1 MFKNLQFNKLNMGR
15 IKPLMVKRATQ
26 ELMKKDMP
34 FNGEFNVNKKILGN
48 SMPSKKVRNKI
59 AGYIA
64 RLHRAKQRA
73 LIEPRV
79 RQVPKEE

>member
-1 MFKNLQFNKLNMGR
+1 MGR
-15 IKPLMVKRATQ
+15 IKPLMVKRTTQ

-64 RLHRAKQRA
+64 RLHRAKQRD

-79 RQVPKEE
+79 RQVLKEE

>member
-1 MFKNLQFNKLNMGR
+1 MGR

-79 RQVPKEE
+79 RQILKEE

>member
-1 MFKNLQFNKLNMGR
+1 MGR
-15 IKPLMVKRATQ
+15 IKPLMVKRTTK
-26 ELMKKDMP
+26 ELMTKDMP
-34 FNGEFNVNKKILGN
+34 FSEDFKVNKKILGN

-73 LIEPRV
+73 LIAPRV